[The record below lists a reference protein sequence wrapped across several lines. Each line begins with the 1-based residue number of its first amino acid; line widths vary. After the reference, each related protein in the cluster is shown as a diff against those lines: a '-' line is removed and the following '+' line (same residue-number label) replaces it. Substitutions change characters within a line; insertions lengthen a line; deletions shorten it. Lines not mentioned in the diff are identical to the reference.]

1 MASASYVTVPLVK
14 ESERFS
20 KPLQPVIGVGFM
32 FGPSAIFEAPWSIL
46 SALIFYVLLGFMLSV
61 ASIAVFLRSDIDI
74 WIQFSLYIVPL
85 FAIICANRFFN
96 SLAFRELLYRCIPS
110 RAMLSSSIPD
120 VEFSAASELADVHRG
135 SKKQKRKWL
144 KVMAYKSCFYP
155 LFYEAIQWTS
165 YLIFQ
170 RYSNNHK
177 GNDFAGN
184 NKIKDK
190 ISGNLWLG
198 LYISFWSIGLYMVGF
213 FTLQFILVTNIIR
226 RDAISFMSLF
236 GDSPFLFIKKSH
248 LNDQRETSYFFG
260 ALHFL
265 FGIILMDA
273 IEDKNDVTNFI
284 GNYATNIRKKR
295 YTLSRNVP
303 ARSYDRGTPVADECS
318 VERNDIVSI
327 PYSEKEEDS
336 TAITQ
341 EEASRMLANFV
352 SDIDDV
358 TLCFTPFTTALL
370 FFSVTN
376 LVTHLC
382 IFALNKSE
390 IRYIWT
396 LIRTII
402 WLLMTIRIIVAT
414 ARVTNILG
422 KISPHIKYLRATGA
436 LSGEDAKWEN
446 FLSLSGHFN
455 LGNKTFGFP
464 LTLKQV
470 GILVAFL
477 KMTFLVVLSLMRA
490 PGNDLI

>member
-1 MASASYVTVPLVK
+1 MATASYVTVPLVK
-14 ESERFS
+14 ENERFS
-20 KPLQPVIGVGFM
+20 KPLKPVIGVGFM
-32 FGPSAIFEAPWSIL
+32 FGPHAIFEAPLSIL
-46 SALIFYVLLGFMLSV
+46 SVLTFYVLLAFMLGV

-155 LFYEAIQWTS
+155 LFYEAIQWAS

-170 RYSNNHK
+170 SYSKSEK

-184 NKIKDK
+184 DKIKEQ
-190 ISGNLWLG
+190 ISEHLWLG
-198 LYISFWSIGLYMVGF
+198 FYISFWSIGLYMVGF

-260 ALHFL
+260 ALNFL

-284 GNYATNIRKKR
+284 GNYATNISKKR
-295 YTLSRNVP
+295 STLSRNIP
-303 ARSYDRGTPVADECS
+303 ARSYDRGTPVAVEC
-318 VERNDIVSI
+318 NDIVSI

-352 SDIDDV
+352 SDIDDI
-358 TLCFTPFTTALL
+358 TLYFTPFTTALL

-402 WLLMTIRIIVAT
+402 WLLMTVRIIVAT

-446 FLSLSGHFN
+446 FLSLSEHFN